1 MGPDTTTGLPLRGLR
16 ILDLTEGAA
25 QSCGRYLADLG
36 AQVILVEPP
45 GGSAGRAEP
54 AAFALRNAN
63 KTSVVLDLDQAAGR
77 AELLRLA
84 GFAAI
89 ALESASPATAAA
101 RGLTPAV
108 LRQAHPGLVVVSITG
123 FGQTGPYRDFAATE
137 PVLTALAGVLSRSG
151 RPGAAPVLP
160 PAGLIEPTVGVHAAW
175 AALVAYVHRLRTGIG
190 EHVDVSAL
198 EAVVHGFDP
207 GFGTQGSAAAGR
219 PESFPRGRPDA
230 SDLYPVFGCADGHVR
245 ICVLARRQWRAM
257 FSWLG
262 EPAEF
267 ADPRYDAIP
276 ARYEAAA
283 RLNPLIAALFADATR
298 ADLVAEGTR
307 RGIPVAGVL
316 TPAEVLATGH
326 FTASGTL
333 IDAEIA
339 DGLTARIPSGY
350 VSVDGVRAGLRQRA
364 PRPGEQDVPRT
375 APPGPAAAPPWSATE
390 QSGLATEQSG
400 LATEQAA
407 GRHWP
412 VPSAASG
419 QPPDGWSPGD
429 GPLAG
434 LRVLDLG
441 VIVFGAELGRLFAD
455 QGADVIKIE
464 NSAFPDGLRQTR
476 KGGGMNASFAW
487 GHRNK
492 RGLGLDLRT
501 DEGRRLVGELARQ
514 ADVVAANFK
523 PGTLASLGLSHAEL
537 SEVNQ
542 GIVVCESSAFG
553 SRGPWRERLG
563 YGPLVR
569 ASCGVTALWRD
580 PELPLGDPAAF
591 CDGSTVYP
599 DHIAGHVAAV
609 AVLAALIGRS
619 RSARGAAIEIA
630 QADVALM
637 HLGPALA
644 AESLALPPAAHVPAA
659 VFSCAGDDEWCV
671 IDVRDDADWASL
683 AQVLGQPELAGGDLA
698 TACGRLRRR
707 TQVEDLV
714 ARWTAARPPAQVMS
728 VLQAAGVPAGAMLR
742 LPDELTDPHLT
753 ARESFRTLAHPLLSR
768 PVPANARIAHFS
780 SVPDPPLR
788 PAPMPGEHTRDI
800 ARTLLGLTGAEIDR
814 LVRADVLQLPQEAVA
829 LPAIPGAITPE
840 TAGEARMP
848 GLAAQPS
855 ADRRN
860 SARRAPAA
868 PGRSRRSRR
877 VRAMRDIGEL
887 TERLRHFAAARDW
900 EQFHT
905 PKNLAMA
912 LAGEAG
918 ELLAEF
924 QWLTPEEA
932 AGIMTDPQAAGQVRS
947 EIADVFLYLIR
958 LADVLG
964 VDLLAAAADKLAEND
979 RRYDAATYRGSR
991 HKAPRL
997 S

>member
-1 MGPDTTTGLPLRGLR
+1 VAAAALPLAGLR
-16 ILDLTEGAA
+16 VLDLTEGAA

-36 AQVILVEPP
+36 AQVILAEPP
-45 GGSAGRAEP
+45 GGSPGRQEP
-54 AAFALRNAN
+54 VPFALRNAN
-63 KTSVVLDLDQAAGR
+63 KASVILDLGDPAGR
-77 AELLRLA
+77 ADLLRLA
-84 GFAAI
+84 GTSD
-89 ALESASPATAAA
+89 LLLQSSG
-101 RGLTPAV
+101 GLTAQTV
-108 LRQAHPGLVVVSITG
+108 RRAHPGLVVVSITG
-123 FGQTGPYRDFAATE
+123 FGLTGPYRDFVATE
-137 PVLTALAGVLSRSG
+137 PVLAALGGVLSRSG
-151 RPGAAPVLP
+151 RPDGAPLLP
-160 PAGLIEPTVGVHAAW
+160 PAGLVEATVGVHAAW
-175 AALVAYVHRLRTGIG
+175 AALVAYVNRLRTGIG

-198 EAVVHGFDP
+198 EAVIHGFDP
-207 GFGTQGSAAAGR
+207 GFGTQGSASAGR

-276 ARYEAAA
+276 ARYEAAP
-283 RLNPLIAALFADATR
+283 RLNPLIAALFAGTTR
-298 ADLVAEGTR
+298 ADLVTEGTR
-307 RGIPVAGVL
+307 RGIPIAGVL
-316 TPAEVLATGH
+316 TPAEVLAASH

-333 IDAEIA
+333 VDAEIA
-339 DGLTARIPSGY
+339 DGLTARVPSGY

-364 PRPGEQDVPRT
+364 PRPGEHDVSLT
-375 APPGPAAAPPWSATE
+375 ASAEPATASAELGADRRWSVPAAAA
-390 QSGLATEQSG
+390 
-400 LATEQAA
+400 
-407 GRHWP
+407 
-412 VPSAASG
+412 G
-419 QPPDGWSPGD
+419 QPPGD

-455 QGADVIKIE
+455 LGADVIKVE

-501 DEGRRLVGELARQ
+501 DEGRRLFGQLARQ

-537 SEVNQ
+537 SGVNP

-569 ASCGVTALWRD
+569 ASCGVTALWRE
-580 PELPLGDPAAF
+580 PELTLDDPDAF

-619 RSARGAAIEIA
+619 RSSRGAAIEIA

-644 AESLALPPAAHVPAA
+644 AESLALPPAAAHVPAA

-671 IDVRDDADWASL
+671 IDVRNDADWVRL
-683 AQVLGQPELAGGDLA
+683 ARALGQPELAAGDLA
-698 TACGRLRRR
+698 TSGGRLRRR
-707 TQVEDLV
+707 AEVEDLV
-714 ARWTAARPPAQVMS
+714 ACWTATRPPAQVMS

-780 SVPDPPLR
+780 SIPDPPLR

-800 ARTLLGLTGAEIDR
+800 SRTLLGLTDQEIDQLIR
-814 LVRADVLQLPQEAVA
+814 RAVLQPYGEGHARHRRADRA
-829 LPAIPGAITPE
+829 
-840 TAGEARMP
+840 TA
-848 GLAAQPS
+848 
-855 ADRRN
+855 
-860 SARRAPAA
+860 
-868 PGRSRRSRR
+868 
-877 VRAMRDIGEL
+877 
-887 TERLRHFAAARDW
+887 
-900 EQFHT
+900 
-905 PKNLAMA
+905 
-912 LAGEAG
+912 
-918 ELLAEF
+918 
-924 QWLTPEEA
+924 
-932 AGIMTDPQAAGQVRS
+932 
-947 EIADVFLYLIR
+947 
-958 LADVLG
+958 
-964 VDLLAAAADKLAEND
+964 
-979 RRYDAATYRGSR
+979 
-991 HKAPRL
+991 
-997 S
+997 